1 MSGSNRLAGLKA
13 RPKDITIEEVR
24 RVDEVGEARGF
35 LDRTPRKK
43 PGRKPSPRT
52 WQLHPKVFPQVGEA
66 IAAEAERLGI
76 TQGQL
81 IERMWQTYEEASLLH
96 DGGLG
101 RVDKR
106 DSPRA

>member
-1 MSGSNRLAGLKA
+1 MSGSNRLSGLKA
-13 RPKDITIEEVR
+13 RPKDTTAEEVR
-24 RVDEVGEARGF
+24 RVDDVGEARGF

-52 WQLHPKVFPQVGEA
+52 WQLHPKVFPNIGEA

-81 IERMWQTYEEASLLH
+81 IEQMWEAYES
-96 DGGLG
+96 GKG
-101 RVDKR
+101 
-106 DSPRA
+106 SS

>member
-13 RPKDITIEEVR
+13 RPKETTVEEVR

-52 WQLHPKVFPQVGEA
+52 YQLHPKVFPTVGEA
-66 IAAEAERLGI
+66 IAAEAESLGI

-81 IERMWQTYEEASLLH
+81 IERMWSIYNSDLENEA
-96 DGGLG
+96 
-101 RVDKR
+101 
-106 DSPRA
+106 

>member
-13 RPKDITIEEVR
+13 RPKDTTVEEVR
-24 RVDEVGEARGF
+24 RVDDVGEARGF

-52 WQLHPKVFPQVGEA
+52 HQLHPKVFPRVGEA

-81 IERMWQTYEEASLLH
+81 IELMWEVYEQQERS
-96 DGGLG
+96 
-101 RVDKR
+101 
-106 DSPRA
+106 

>member
-13 RPKDITIEEVR
+13 RPKDTTVEEVR

-35 LDRTPRKK
+35 VDRTPRKK

-52 WQLHPKVFPQVGEA
+52 YQLHPKVFPEVGDA
-66 IAAEAERLGI
+66 IASEAERLGI

-81 IERMWQTYEEASLLH
+81 VEKMWEVYCKSA
-96 DGGLG
+96 
-101 RVDKR
+101 
-106 DSPRA
+106 

>member
-13 RPKDITIEEVR
+13 RPKGTTVEEVR

-35 LDRTPRKK
+35 VDRTARKK

-52 WQLHPKVFPQVGEA
+52 HQLHPKVFPKIGEA
-66 IAAEAERLGI
+66 IAAEAERRGI

-81 IERMWQTYEEASLLH
+81 IEQMWEAYQN
-96 DGGLG
+96 
-101 RVDKR
+101 
-106 DSPRA
+106 

>member
-13 RPKDITIEEVR
+13 RSKQTSPEDVR

-52 WQLHPKVFPQVGEA
+52 HQLHPKVFPEIGEA
-66 IAAEAERLGI
+66 IASEAERMGI

-81 IERMWQTYEEASLLH
+81 IEQMWAVYQK
-96 DGGLG
+96 G
-101 RVDKR
+101 R
-106 DSPRA
+106 S

>member
-1 MSGSNRLAGLKA
+1 MSGSNRLSGLKA
-13 RPKDITIEEVR
+13 RPKDTSVAEVR

-52 WQLHPKVFPQVGEA
+52 YQLHPKVFPEVGEA
-66 IAAEAERLGI
+66 IASEAERRGI

-81 IERMWQTYEEASLLH
+81 IEAMWKSYNEDLTQE
-96 DGGLG
+96 
-101 RVDKR
+101 
-106 DSPRA
+106 

>member
-1 MSGSNRLAGLKA
+1 MSGSNRLAGQNA
-13 RPKDITIEEVR
+13 RPKDTPVEEVR

-43 PGRKPSPRT
+43 PRRKPSPRT
-52 WQLHPKVFPQVGEA
+52 HQLHPKVFPKVGEA

-81 IERMWQTYEEASLLH
+81 IEQMWEKWEDQ
-96 DGGLG
+96 
-101 RVDKR
+101 
-106 DSPRA
+106 

>member
-1 MSGSNRLAGLKA
+1 MSGSNRLAGLKS
-13 RPKDITIEEVR
+13 RPKETTVEVVR

-52 WQLHPKVFPQVGEA
+52 HQLHPKVFPTVGQE

-81 IERMWQTYEEASLLH
+81 IEEMWSIY
-96 DGGLG
+96 
-101 RVDKR
+101 K
-106 DSPRA
+106 DSH

>member
-1 MSGSNRLAGLKA
+1 MSGSNRLSGLKA
-13 RPKDITIEEVR
+13 RPKDTTAEVVR
-24 RVDEVGEARGF
+24 RVDDVGEARGF

-52 WQLHPKVFPQVGEA
+52 WQLHPKVFPNIGEA

-81 IERMWQTYEEASLLH
+81 IEQMWEAYES
-96 DGGLG
+96 GKG
-101 RVDKR
+101 
-106 DSPRA
+106 SS

>member
-1 MSGSNRLAGLKA
+1 MSGSNRLSGLKA
-13 RPKDITIEEVR
+13 RPKDTTAEEVR
-24 RVDEVGEARGF
+24 RVDDVGEARGF

-52 WQLHPKVFPQVGEA
+52 WQLHPKVFPSIGEA

-81 IERMWQTYEEASLLH
+81 IEQMWEAYESEKGS
-96 DGGLG
+96 
-101 RVDKR
+101 
-106 DSPRA
+106 S

>member
-1 MSGSNRLAGLKA
+1 MNGSNRISGLKA
-13 RPKDITIEEVR
+13 RPKDTTVEEVR

-52 WQLHPKVFPQVGEA
+52 HQLHPKVFPEVGEA
-66 IAAEAERLGI
+66 ITQEAEKLGI

-81 IERMWQTYEEASLLH
+81 IEQMWEMYRTLTNQVET
-96 DGGLG
+96 
-101 RVDKR
+101 
-106 DSPRA
+106 

>member
-13 RPKDITIEEVR
+13 KPKDTTAAEVR

-35 LDRTPRKK
+35 LDRSPRKK

-52 WQLHPKVFPQVGEA
+52 YQLHPKVFPQVGEA

-81 IERMWQTYEEASLLH
+81 IENMWETYQRNS
-96 DGGLG
+96 
-101 RVDKR
+101 
-106 DSPRA
+106 

>member
-13 RPKDITIEEVR
+13 RPKDTTVEEVR

-52 WQLHPKVFPQVGEA
+52 WQLHPKVFPKVGEA
-66 IAAEAERLGI
+66 IATEAERLGI

-81 IERMWQTYEEASLLH
+81 IEEMWAAYENA
-96 DGGLG
+96 G
-101 RVDKR
+101 KR
-106 DSPRA
+106 DQ

>member
-1 MSGSNRLAGLKA
+1 MSGSDRLSGLKA
-13 RPKDITIEEVR
+13 RPKATSVAEVR

-35 LDRTPRKK
+35 VDRSPRKK

-52 WQLHPKVFPQVGEA
+52 HQLHPKVFPEVGEA

-81 IERMWQTYEEASLLH
+81 IEQMWALYREK
-96 DGGLG
+96 G
-101 RVDKR
+101 
-106 DSPRA
+106 

>member
-13 RPKDITIEEVR
+13 RPKGTTVEEVR

-52 WQLHPKVFPQVGEA
+52 YQLHPKVLPEVGEA
-66 IAAEAERLGI
+66 IASEAEALGI

-81 IERMWQTYEEASLLH
+81 VERMWEIYSSS
-96 DGGLG
+96 
-101 RVDKR
+101 RR
-106 DSPRA
+106 